1 MIRKLLVCSLLMA
14 LLAACG
20 SGPTPS
26 SDSNTAPAGDA
37 APAPAAGAVSSGG
50 PKDQPAAKV
59 EPTADGK
66 PAGSTGAAAGGE
78 TRDIKD
84 IGGSLDSL
92 KSYRLHFS
100 FGFDGKDDQGKP
112 QKGGMEFVQ
121 EIVTGSKDQ
130 HIRWSATG
138 DAAANSPQS
147 AFEFFQV
154 GGTTYI
160 YTAEG
165 QEAQKCV
172 GMTSGQDAGNMAA
185 AFKPSD
191 MIGGLEQAKL
201 VGKGETVNGVVADRY
216 SFDQNALSFGT
227 FASAQ
232 GEVWIAQDGGFLVK
246 YVGTATGKNTFLSS
260 KSAEGTFTWE
270 YNLTD
275 ANQVGAIDLPKE
287 CDGQQ
292 PADDIPVPESATD
305 KAGFGKLITFK
316 TPEAPA
322 DVAAFYKQR
331 MPKQGWEAG
340 DESGFGDLQTLN
352 YTKDGRKLSITITK
366 EAQGGSTVMISETEG
381 S

>member
-1 MIRKLLVCSLLMA
+1 L
-14 LLAACG
+14 
-20 SGPTPS
+20 
-26 SDSNTAPAGDA
+26 
-37 APAPAAGAVSSGG
+37 
-50 PKDQPAAKV
+50 
-59 EPTADGK
+59 
-66 PAGSTGAAAGGE
+66 
-78 TRDIKD
+78 
-84 IGGSLDSL
+84 
-92 KSYRLHFS
+92 
-100 FGFDGKDDQGKP
+100 GKDDQGKP

-121 EIVTGSKDQ
+121 EIITGSSDQ

-138 DAAANSPQS
+138 DAAASSPQGS
-147 AFEFFQV
+147 FEFFQV

-160 YTAEG
+160 FSAAG

-172 GMTSGQDAGNMAA
+172 GMTSGQDTGNMAA

-191 MIGGLEQAKL
+191 MIGGLKQAKL

-216 SFDQNALSFGT
+216 AFDQNALSFGT

-232 GEVWIAQDGGFLVK
+232 GEAWIAQDGGYLVK
-246 YVGTATGKNTFLSS
+246 YVGTATGKDTFLSS

-275 ANQVGAIDLPKE
+275 ANHVGAIDLPKE
-287 CDGQQ
+287 CEGQQ

-316 TPEAPA
+316 TPEAPV

-331 MPKQGWEAG
+331 MSKQGWEAG

-352 YTKDGRKLSITITK
+352 YTKEGRKLSITITK
-366 EAQGGSTVMISETEG
+366 EAQGGSTVMISET
-381 S
+381 